1 MAKLKRTGNVAD
13 DIREVAESEIYE
25 AIKVVPRFDY
35 LVGTNSTLLDCA
47 ISGGRVHGGG
57 IPGGILVEIY
67 GPSGMGK
74 TAVAVEI
81 GSNAQARGGTVRFN
95 DPEGRLDRDYATY
108 YGLSLKDKDYL
119 KSRTV
124 EHVMEDVERWC
135 DSKLDD
141 KYVHV
146 YVCDSL
152 AALSTAQE
160 MGDSGDKVGAA
171 RAKMFS
177 QWLRRLAG
185 KISDQNRLVVCTNQ
199 IRQNVQIGFMA
210 GKGPTEITGG
220 GEAIKFYASLRL
232 RIGPE
237 SGGHKIVMQ
246 RTVRGHQVEKVIGI
260 RSRIAVIKSSIDD
273 PYREAPLVI
282 MFRLGLDNV
291 RANLE
296 YCQDFYELKTEVVDG
311 KETKEKT
318 KKFWLGDKTYS
329 MLQPAIKYVE
339 DNNLEKELA
348 EQTIALFK
356 EVEAA
361 FETPRKPRT
370 SYEPVID

>member
-1 MAKLKRTGNVAD
+1 MAKLKRNAD
-13 DIREVAESEIYE
+13 VSESIREVAESEVYE

-35 LVGTNSTLLDCA
+35 LVHTNSTLLDCA

-81 GSNAQARGGTVRFN
+81 GSNAQSKGGTVRFN
-95 DPEGRLDRDYATY
+95 DPEGRLDRDYAQY
-108 YGLSLKDKDYL
+108 YGLSLQDKDYL

-124 EHVMEDVERWC
+124 EAAMEDIEKWMNQ
-135 DSKLDD
+135 KLSNDF
-141 KYVHV
+141 VHV

-177 QWLRRLAG
+177 QWLRKLAG
-185 KISDQNRLVVCTNQ
+185 MISDQNRLVVCTNQ
-199 IRQNVQIGFMA
+199 IRQNVQIGPIRT
-210 GKGPTEITGG
+210 GPAEITGG
-220 GEAIKFYASLRL
+220 GEAIKFYSSLRL
-232 RIGPE
+232 RIGPQA
-237 SGGHKIVMQ
+237 GGHKINIQ
-246 RTVRGHQVEKVIGI
+246 RTVRGHQVEKVVGI
-260 RSRIAVIKSSIDD
+260 RSNITVVKSSVDD
-273 PYREAPLVI
+273 PYREAPIVI
-282 MFRLGLDNV
+282 MFKLGLDNV

-296 YCQDFYELKTEVVDG
+296 YCQDFYELKTEMVDG
-311 KETKEKT
+311 KEVKEKT
-318 KKFWLGDKTYS
+318 KKFWIGDKTYA

-348 EQTIALFK
+348 EQTISLFK

-370 SYEPVID
+370 SYPPVID